1 MLSSGLV
8 GDEAKEIVLDTET
21 TGLDCQGRH
30 RVVEIGCV
38 ELRDAA
44 LTGLVWHSH
53 FIILSALCRPRH
65 SATN

>member
-1 MLSSGLV
+1 
-8 GDEAKEIVLDTET
+8 
-21 TGLDCQGRH
+21 LDCQGRH

-53 FIILSALCRPRH
+53 FIILSAMCRPRH